1 MMSLSSHKLS
11 AFTYIE
17 VSVLLCSVAFM
28 IQGIAYSRIEIIK
41 RDQQT
46 ILQKNLFILSN
57 TISQSL
63 MLLPLNQDYQARFR
77 QEKLSPIPSD
87 SESLSTIPMG
97 VVDFLYEFH
106 VFSPDIIFDDHTKIV
121 CFQKKRDETQ
131 PPTYHYVVYAYQDQ
145 DNPIVFGF
153 ASFDQHEQ

>member
-1 MMSLSSHKLS
+1 MTSLSSHKLS

-17 VSVLLCSVAFM
+17 ISVLLCSMAFM
-28 IQGIAYSRIEIIK
+28 MQGIAYSRIAVIK

-63 MLLPLNQDYQARFR
+63 IVLPLNQDYQARFR
-77 QEKLSPIPSD
+77 QEKLSPFYSG

-97 VVDFLYEFH
+97 VMDFLYEFH
-106 VFSPDIIFDDHTKIV
+106 IVSPEIVFDEHTKIV
-121 CFQKKRDETQ
+121 CFQKKRDETN
-131 PPTYHYVVYAYQDQ
+131 PPTYHYVIYAYQDQ
-145 DNPIVFGF
+145 DNQVIFGF
-153 ASFDQHEQ
+153 ASFDQHE